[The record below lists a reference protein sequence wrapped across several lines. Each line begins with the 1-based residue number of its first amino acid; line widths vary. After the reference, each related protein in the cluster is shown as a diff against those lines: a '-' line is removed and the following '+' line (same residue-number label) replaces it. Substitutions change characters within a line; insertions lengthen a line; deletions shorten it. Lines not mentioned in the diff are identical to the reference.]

1 MATDITGMF
10 GNLGVSQEDLLRAQ
24 GIQQAQIPAG
34 RLADVSAPQ
43 RAADFRRSTGG
54 MFGVDTR
61 TDAEKAQEA
70 LKSLDLSKEA
80 DQQTAISILSKVN
93 PVGALA
99 LADEFQRRKAAAED
113 TRLMR
118 DQEQQKIE
126 LQKER
131 IINERAQIAANK
143 DNLTNQDKKYIEG
156 AASLAEEKAGMATR
170 MYNIGQRY
178 EQYQP
183 PSGFVGKAIDTF
195 NNYMGNQGDV
205 ELLRTEFNSLKNSI
219 VLNQL
224 PPGAASD
231 KDVALAMKGW
241 PDEYYNA
248 EAIASFLR
256 GQAKLAAIA
265 AEKENE
271 KAKYLRDNKGD
282 SAGFLDHW
290 RKKIKE
296 EGFEQNIMSVYDF
309 KFEPI
314 PQISAD
320 DFFNKPSNTETPQQP
335 PQQQPRQLTGRGRGQ
350 L

>member
-24 GIQQAQIPAG
+24 GIQQAQLPAG

-43 RAADFRRSTGG
+43 RAADFRKSTGG
-54 MFGVDTR
+54 LFGVDTR

-70 LKSLDLSKEA
+70 LKSLDLSREA

-99 LADEFQRRKAAAED
+99 LSDEFQRRKAAAED

-131 IINERAQIAANK
+131 IINERAEIAANK
-143 DNLTNQDKKYIEG
+143 TNLTNQDKKYIEV
-156 AASLAEEKAGMATR
+156 AARLAEDKAGMATQ
-170 MYNIGQRY
+170 MYNIGQQY
-178 EQYQP
+178 EKYEP
-183 PSGFVGKAIDTF
+183 SSGFVGKAIDTF
-195 NNYMGNQGDV
+195 NNYMGKQGDV
-205 ELLRTEFNSLKNSI
+205 EILRTEFNSLKNSI

-241 PDEYYNA
+241 PDEYYDA
-248 EAIASFLR
+248 KQIASFLK

-271 KAKYLRDNKGD
+271 KAKYLRDKKGD

-296 EGFEQNIMSVYDF
+296 EGFEQNIMSTYDF

-320 DFFNKPSNTETPQQP
+320 DFFKKGNEIETQQP
-335 PQQQPRQLTGRGRGQ
+335 QPRQLTGRARGQ
-350 L
+350 I